1 MTPNHIL
8 PTERSEFPH
17 PGERVETPMTLDKSL
32 KRSDIMYGTS
42 PIMERLYQQ
51 VEKVARTEATVLLV
65 GESGTGKE
73 VIAHAIHQASTRR
86 DAAFVAVNC
95 GAIPAHLIE
104 AALFGHEK
112 GSFTGAVRQHI
123 GYFEHASGGT
133 LFLDEI
139 TEMPVDMQVKLLRV
153 LESGS
158 FLRVGGDEEVM
169 VDVRLIAATN
179 RDLETA
185 VRQGSLREDLMYRL
199 AVFPVRI
206 PPLRERGADI
216 ELLAQHFLHLL
227 NEKDNT
233 QKAFS
238 RASLEVIRSY
248 SWPGNVRELKNVVQ
262 RAFILGTDTLNID
275 ECISD
280 LSTKKPTVHEGY
292 LNFFVGTPLA
302 DAQKEII
309 LATLKH
315 YSGNKRLTAEALGI
329 SLKTLY
335 NRLKEY

>member
-1 MTPNHIL
+1 M
-8 PTERSEFPH
+8 S
-17 PGERVETPMTLDKSL
+17 VEKSL
-32 KRSDIMYGTS
+32 KRFGIMYGSS
-42 PIMERLYQQ
+42 PTMERLYQQ
-51 VEKVARTEATVLLV
+51 VERVSATDATVLLV

-73 VIAHAIHQASTRR
+73 LIARAIHQASPRSAET
-86 DAAFVAVNC
+86 FVAVNC

-123 GYFEHASGGT
+123 GYFEHASRGT

-153 LESGS
+153 LESGT
-158 FLRVGGDEEVM
+158 FLRVGGDEDVK
-169 VDVRLIAATN
+169 VDVRLVAATN

-185 VRQGSLREDLMYRL
+185 VKQGNLREDLMYRL

-216 ELLAQHFLHLL
+216 ELLALQFLEEL
-227 NEKDNT
+227 NEKQNSSKT
-233 QKAFS
+233 FS
-238 RASLEVIRSY
+238 RNSLEVIRSY
-248 SWPGNVRELKNVVQ
+248 SWPGNVRELKNVVH
-262 RAFILGTDTLNID
+262 RAYILSTDTLDIE

-280 LSTKKPTVHEGY
+280 LSTRKPTVHEGY

-302 DAQKEII
+302 DAQREII

-315 YSGNKRLTAEALGI
+315 YSGNKRLTAETLGI

>member
-1 MTPNHIL
+1 MIL
-8 PTERSEFPH
+8 E
-17 PGERVETPMTLDKSL
+17 KAL
-32 KRSDIMYGTS
+32 KRFGLLYGSS
-42 PIMERLYQQ
+42 PAMENLYQQ
-51 VEKVARTEATVLLV
+51 IEKVAITDAAVLLA

-73 VIAHAIHQASTRR
+73 LIAQTIHQLSRR
-86 DAAFVAVNC
+86 NAHHFIAVNC

-112 GSFTGAVRQHI
+112 GSFTGAVRQHV
-123 GYFEHASGGT
+123 GYFEHASRGT

-139 TEMPVDMQVKLLRV
+139 TEMPTDMQVKLLRV

-158 FLRVGGDEEVM
+158 FLRVGGDEEVK

-185 VRQGSLREDLMYRL
+185 VKQGSLRSDLMYRL
-199 AVFPVRI
+199 AVFPIRV
-206 PPLRERGADI
+206 PPLRERNGDV
-216 ELLAQHFLHLL
+216 ELLAHHFLQAL
-227 NEKDNT
+227 NAKEQTHKI
-233 QKAFS
+233 FS
-238 RASLEVIRSY
+238 RRSLEIIRSY

-262 RAFILGTDTLNID
+262 RAFILSTDTLVID
-275 ECISD
+275 EYIAD
-280 LSTKKPTVHEGY
+280 LSSRKPAMREGC

-302 DAQKEII
+302 DAQREII

-315 YSGNKRLTAEALGI
+315 FSGNKRLTAETLGI

>member
-1 MTPNHIL
+1 MASHQTLMAGSDDPSDSR
-8 PTERSEFPH
+8 PEQE
-17 PGERVETPMTLDKSL
+17 MTLDKSL
-32 KRSDIMYGTS
+32 NQLGILKGSS
-42 PIMERLYQQ
+42 PVMEQLYQQ
-51 VEKVARTEATVLLV
+51 VERVAATDATVLLV

-73 VIAHAIHQASTRR
+73 VIANAIHQESARK
-86 DAAFVAVNC
+86 DEAFVAVNC

-123 GYFEHASGGT
+123 GYFEHASRGT

-153 LESGS
+153 LESGA
-158 FLRVGGDEEVM
+158 FLRVGGDEEVK

-179 RDLETA
+179 RDLDAA
-185 VRQGSLREDLMYRL
+185 VKDGSLRADLMYRL
-199 AVFPVRI
+199 AVFPIRI
-206 PPLRERGADI
+206 PPLRERGTDI
-216 ELLAQHFLHLL
+216 ELLAQHFLQLL
-227 NEKDNT
+227 NEKENT
-233 QKAFS
+233 QKTFS
-238 RASLEVIRSY
+238 RASLDVIRSY
-248 SWPGNVRELKNVVQ
+248 SWPGNVRELKNVMQ
-262 RAFILGTDTLNID
+262 RAFILATDTLNIE

-280 LSTKKPTVHEGY
+280 LSTRKPTEHEGY

>member
-1 MTPNHIL
+1 MD
-8 PTERSEFPH
+8 F
-17 PGERVETPMTLDKSL
+17 DKAL
-32 KRSDIMYGTS
+32 TRFGIMCGTS
-42 PIMERLYQQ
+42 PVMERLYQQ
-51 VEKVARTEATVLLV
+51 VERVAATEATVLLV

-73 VIAHAIHQASTRR
+73 LIANAIHHASARSEAT
-86 DAAFVAVNC
+86 FVAVNC

-112 GSFTGAVRQHI
+112 GSFTGAVKQQI

-139 TEMPVDMQVKLLRV
+139 TEMPTDMQVKLLRV

-158 FLRVGGDEEVM
+158 FLRVGGDEEVK

-179 RDLETA
+179 RDLDTA
-185 VRQGSLREDLMYRL
+185 VKEGNLRADLMYRL
-199 AVFPVRI
+199 AVFPIRI

-216 ELLAQHFLHLL
+216 ELLAQHFLRLL
-227 NEKDNT
+227 NEKDHAH
-233 QKAFS
+233 KVFS
-238 RASLEVIRSY
+238 RSSLDVIRSY
-248 SWPGNVRELKNVVQ
+248 SWPGNVRELKNVVH
-262 RAFILGTDTLNID
+262 RAFILATDTLNVED
-275 ECISD
+275 CISE
-280 LSTKKPTVHEGY
+280 LATKKPTVHEGY

-302 DAQKEII
+302 DAQREII

-315 YSGNKRLTAEALGI
+315 YSGNKRLTAETLGI